1 MPEVLDLNADNV
13 APVAP
18 AILEAVLAA
27 NHDAAPPYGADRW
40 TAGLDRA
47 YARLLDRGAAGA
59 DTHAFAVGSGVAAN
73 AIGLAAL
80 TDPGRPIFCHEHAH
94 CLLSEHGAPQL
105 FTGSGFVPVAD
116 NGEGKM
122 APEALAGAIE
132 AYGGDVAGGSLTL
145 TNLTEAGTV
154 YLPAEVARLCDLA
167 HGSGLRVHLDGARL
181 AQAAVAVAGGVERAR
196 ATLGALTWR
205 SGVEAVSLGTAKNGG
220 MDADAVVIFDA
231 ATAAR
236 FRSLR
241 GRGAQRPSKMRFLAA
256 QLLAYA
262 EGDEWAIRA
271 LRANR
276 LATELAEAI
285 GERAPQV
292 EIVRPVEAN
301 HVFVR
306 LDEPT
311 SRRLRD
317 SDYTPYEWPQF
328 GPRCFRLVTNWATP
342 ADHVSAF
349 AEVVSPD

>member
-1 MPEVLDLNADNV
+1 MPEVADLNADNV

-18 AILEAVLAA
+18 AILDAVLAA
-27 NHDAAPPYGADRW
+27 NRDAAPPYGADRW
-40 TAGLDRA
+40 TARLDRA
-47 YARLLDRGAAGA
+47 YAQLLDRRTADA

-73 AIGLAAL
+73 ALGLAAL
-80 TDPGRPIFCHEHAH
+80 TDPGRPIFCHQHAH
-94 CLLSEHGAPQL
+94 CLVSEHGAPQL
-105 FTGSGFVPVAD
+105 FTGCPLVPIAD
-116 NGEGKM
+116 DGVGRI
-122 APEALAGAIE
+122 APEALSEAID
-132 AYGGDVAGGSLTL
+132 AHRGDVAGGSLTL

-154 YLPAEVARLCDLA
+154 YLPEELALLCDLA
-167 HGSGLRVHLDGARL
+167 HRSGLRVHLDGARL
-181 AQAAVAVAGGVERAR
+181 AHAAVAIAGGVERAR
-196 ATLGALTWR
+196 EALGALTWR

-220 MDADAVVIFDA
+220 MDADAVVLFDA
-231 ATAAR
+231 PTARR

-241 GRGAQRPSKMRFLAA
+241 DRAAQRPSKMRFLAA

-262 EGDEWAIRA
+262 DGDEWAVRA

-276 LATELAEAI
+276 LAAELAAAI
-285 GERAPQV
+285 EQRAPQI

-306 LDEPT
+306 LDEPA

-317 SDYTPYEWPQF
+317 SDYTPYEWSQF

-349 AEVVSPD
+349 AEVVAPD